1 MTITVTRDTSGPM
14 RHIVSVGRHRLT
26 VDEPP
31 DVGGEDAGPNPHDLY
46 DAALGACKALT
57 LVWYA
62 RRKGIPLDAVE
73 IEVERDASHE
83 RDGHYRLSTRL
94 TLGGPLDEAQRAQL
108 LAVAARCPVHKLM
121 TQVSTEI
128 ETTLKNG

>member
-1 MTITVTRDTSGPM
+1 MTVTVTRDLSGPM
-14 RHIVSVGRHRLT
+14 RHTVRIGRHSFT

-62 RRKGIPLDAVE
+62 RRKGLPLEGVE
-73 IEVERDASHE
+73 VEVERDASRE
-83 RDGHYRLSTRL
+83 RDGHYLLTTRIA
-94 TLGGPLDEAQRAQL
+94 LGGPLDDAQRAQL
-108 LAVAARCPVHKLM
+108 LAVASKCPVHKLM
-121 TQVSTEI
+121 TQVTTEI